1 MDSGDFFSA
10 DVRERFCAG
19 PPTSAAV
26 TRVRDVVV
34 CVTNG
39 TTAAAEEFKAHPP
52 IAGSAAARAY
62 LGAGGV
68 VELGGSIRID
78 RLEQDEATMVINA
91 CTPRG
96 HYFFPVY
103 QFGQRYSFIREI
115 DLEERERDHYNWDP
129 NRVLWN
135 ALVLSR
141 LVRDNGY
148 STQFA
153 ARIADYED
161 GQQSMAYTLES
172 ESKHVYRLRED
183 RDWLDAPEGEELGA
197 LLAAYWD
204 IEDQLAGRV
213 RRAMWRAEY
222 ASWLAWA
229 DLVVPVVVS
238 GLESLLN
245 TDPESVTAQFTHRVP
260 ALAEAVG
267 VDGVSRG
274 LCKRM
279 YEARSA
285 WIHGSHVRLFASGAE
300 RVQQQQS
307 GVQTGPASSKERDV
321 LTQIAVLQG
330 LLRAAVR
337 RCLEDPAF
345 HGIFEESE
353 RIRER
358 WPVAVA
364 KA

>member
-1 MDSGDFFSA
+1 
-10 DVRERFCAG
+10 
-19 PPTSAAV
+19 
-26 TRVRDVVV
+26 
-34 CVTNG
+34 
-39 TTAAAEEFKAHPP
+39 
-52 IAGSAAARAY
+52 
-62 LGAGGV
+62 
-68 VELGGSIRID
+68 
-78 RLEQDEATMVINA
+78 
-91 CTPRG
+91 
-96 HYFFPVY
+96 
-103 QFGQRYSFIREI
+103 
-115 DLEERERDHYNWDP
+115 
-129 NRVLWN
+129 
-135 ALVLSR
+135 
-141 LVRDNGY
+141 
-148 STQFA
+148 
-153 ARIADYED
+153 
-161 GQQSMAYTLES
+161 MAYTLES